1 MAETHT
7 HRRTT
12 SIQRHPARDRQ
23 PQRSGFVRWNWRA
36 LYNAARMLDRRAL
49 RDLEGQVAASHVYTR
64 PADLAAYAYDAWG
77 ASGERHLPDAVV
89 FPAST
94 DEVAGVVS
102 VCAVHR
108 IPIVPRGAGTGYAA
122 GASPT
127 RGGVILSLARL
138 NRVLGVESEAMRI
151 HAQAGAIT
159 AGIHKQTAAA
169 GLYYPPDPGSSSTC
183 TIGGNVACN
192 AAGPHTLRYGVTAD
206 FVIGVTAVLS
216 DGQVVRAGEGGDTSA
231 SGLLSL
237 LVGSEGTLGV
247 ITEVLLRLIP
257 APRARGTIA
266 ATFTGMERAAAAV
279 AEMTE
284 AGLVPAAMEFL
295 DAAALEA
302 VRKAGGG
309 NVGGDAAALLIVEV
323 EGDPVAV
330 GADTETACVA
340 ITRAG
345 ASQLQRATEPGQAE
359 RLWAARKAV
368 SAAVAKVQ
376 IGKVNEDVVVPRD
389 RVAELVAHT
398 RELGVKHQLQV
409 VNFGHLGDGNVHA
422 TFLIDPRIEGERAR
436 ADAAAGEL
444 FETVLAMGGSL
455 SGEHGVGAAKLE
467 FVERQLGPGTV
478 ALMRRIKSALD
489 PHDVLNP
496 GKKIPPPQS
505 SSSSAASSEAA

>member
-1 MAETHT
+1 
-7 HRRTT
+7 
-12 SIQRHPARDRQ
+12 
-23 PQRSGFVRWNWRA
+23 
-36 LYNAARMLDRRAL
+36 MLDRRVI
-49 RDLEGQVAASHVYTR
+49 RDLEGQVSPSHVYTR

-89 FPAST
+89 FPGST
-94 DEVAGVVS
+94 EEVAGIVS

-108 IPIVPRGAGTGYAA
+108 VPIVPRGAGTGYAA
-122 GASPT
+122 GASPSL
-127 RGGVILSLARL
+127 GGVILSLARL
-138 NRVLGVESEAMRI
+138 NRLLGLESEALRI
-151 HAQAGAIT
+151 QAQAGAIT
-159 AGIHKQTAAA
+159 AGIHRQAAGA

-206 FVIGVTAVLS
+206 FVAGITAVLS
-216 DGQVVRAGEGGDTSA
+216 DGRIVRLGEGGDTSA

-257 APRARGTIA
+257 APKTRSTLA
-266 ATFTGMERAAAAV
+266 ATFTGMERAADAV
-279 AEMTE
+279 AEISQ
-284 AGLVPAAMEFL
+284 AGIVPAALEFL
-295 DAAALEA
+295 DAGALDA
-302 VRKAGGG
+302 VRRAGGG
-309 NVGGDAAALLIVEV
+309 NIGGDSAALLIVEL
-323 EGDPVAV
+323 EGDSGTV
-330 GADTETACVA
+330 GADTEAACTAV
-340 ITRAG
+340 TRAG
-345 ASQLQRATEPGQAE
+345 ASQLQRATEPGQAQ

-398 RELGVKHQLQV
+398 RELGVKYELPV

-422 TFLIDPRIEGERAR
+422 TFLIDPRIEGERTR

-444 FETVLAMGGSL
+444 FETVLTMGGSL

-467 FVERQLGPGTV
+467 YVERQLGPGTV
-478 ALMRRIKSALD
+478 ALMRRIKTALD

-496 GKKIPPPQS
+496 GKKVPPPQTS
-505 SSSSAASSEAA
+505 ASSAASNEAA

>member
-1 MAETHT
+1 
-7 HRRTT
+7 
-12 SIQRHPARDRQ
+12 
-23 PQRSGFVRWNWRA
+23 
-36 LYNAARMLDRRAL
+36 MLDRRVI

-77 ASGERHLPDAVV
+77 ASGERHLPEAVV

-94 DEVAGVVS
+94 EEVAGVVS

-108 IPIVPRGAGTGYAA
+108 VPIVPRGAGTGYAA
-122 GASPT
+122 GASPS

-138 NRVLGVESEAMRI
+138 NRVLGVESEAMRL

-159 AGIHKQTAAA
+159 AGIHSAAA
-169 GLYYPPDPGSSSTC
+169 ASRLYYPPDPGSSTTC
-183 TIGGNVACN
+183 TVGGNVACN

-206 FVIGVTAVLS
+206 FVAGVTAVLS
-216 DGQVVRAGEGGDTSA
+216 DGRVVRLGEGGDA
-231 SGLLSL
+231 EGFGLLSL

-257 APRARGTIA
+257 APRARATLA
-266 ATFTGMERAAAAV
+266 ATFTGMDRAAAAV
-279 AEMTE
+279 AEISE
-284 AGLVPAAMEFL
+284 AGIVPAAMEFL
-295 DAAALEA
+295 DAAALDA
-302 VRKAGGG
+302 VRRAGGG
-309 NVGGDAAALLIVEV
+309 SVGGDAAALLIVEL
-323 EGDPVAV
+323 EGDPATVGGDTDAV
-330 GADTETACVA
+330 GGA

-389 RVAELVAHT
+389 RVAELVSRT
-398 RELGVKHQLQV
+398 RELGAKHELQV

-422 TFLIDPRIEGERAR
+422 TFLIDPRVEGQRAR

-467 FVERQLGPGTV
+467 YVERQLGPGTV
-478 ALMRRIKSALD
+478 ELMRRIKSALD

-496 GKKIPPPQS
+496 GKKVPPRQP
-505 SSSSAASSEAA
+505 SASRTASNEAA

>member
-1 MAETHT
+1 
-7 HRRTT
+7 
-12 SIQRHPARDRQ
+12 
-23 PQRSGFVRWNWRA
+23 
-36 LYNAARMLDRRAL
+36 MLDRRVI
-49 RDLEGQVAASHVYTR
+49 RDLEGQVAPSHVYTR

-94 DEVAGVVS
+94 EEAAGVVS

-108 IPIVPRGAGTGYAA
+108 VPIVPRGAGTGYAA
-122 GASPT
+122 GASPSK
-127 RGGVILSLARL
+127 GGVILSLARL
-138 NRVLGVESEAMRI
+138 NRILGLETEALRL

-159 AGIHKQTAAA
+159 GTIHAHAAGA

-206 FVIGVTAVLS
+206 FVAGITAVLS
-216 DGQVVRAGEGGDTSA
+216 DGRIVRLGEGGDTSA

-257 APRARGTIA
+257 APKTRSTLA

-279 AEMTE
+279 AEISA
-284 AGLVPAAMEFL
+284 AGIVPAALEFL
-295 DAAALEA
+295 DAGALAA

-309 NVGGDAAALLIVEV
+309 DIGGDSAALLIVEL
-323 EGDPVAV
+323 EGDPAAV
-330 GADTETACVA
+330 GADTEAACTA

-345 ASQLQRATEPGQAE
+345 ASQLQRATEPGQAQ

-368 SAAVAKVQ
+368 SAAVATVQ

-398 RELGVKHQLQV
+398 IELGTKHQLPV

-422 TFLIDPRIEGERAR
+422 TFLLDPRIDGERAR
-436 ADAAAGEL
+436 ADAAAGDL
-444 FETVLAMGGSL
+444 FETVLNMGGSL

-467 FVERQLGPGTV
+467 YVERQLGPGTV
-478 ALMRRIKSALD
+478 ELMRRIKTALD

-496 GKKIPPPQS
+496 GKKISARQS
-505 SSSSAASSEAA
+505 SASSAASNEAA

>member
-1 MAETHT
+1 
-7 HRRTT
+7 
-12 SIQRHPARDRQ
+12 
-23 PQRSGFVRWNWRA
+23 
-36 LYNAARMLDRRAL
+36 MLDRRVI
-49 RDLEGQVAASHVYTR
+49 RDLEGQVAPSNVYTR

-94 DEVAGVVS
+94 EEAAGVVS

-122 GASPT
+122 GASPS

-138 NRVLGVESEAMRI
+138 NRILGLESDALRI
-151 HAQAGAIT
+151 HAQAGAVT
-159 AGIHKQTAAA
+159 AGIHAQATAA
-169 GLYYPPDPGSSSTC
+169 GLYYPPDPGSSTTC

-206 FVIGVTAVLS
+206 FVAGITAVLS
-216 DGQVVRAGEGGDTSA
+216 DGRIVRLGEDGDISA

-237 LVGSEGTLGV
+237 MVGSEGTLGV

-257 APRARGTIA
+257 APRSRSTLA

-279 AEMTE
+279 AEISE
-284 AGLVPAAMEFL
+284 AGIVPAALEFL
-295 DAAALEA
+295 DAGALDA

-309 NVGGDAAALLIVEV
+309 NIGGDSAALLIVEL
-323 EGDPVAV
+323 EGDPAAV
-330 GADTETACVA
+330 GADTEAACTA
-340 ITRAG
+340 ITRSG
-345 ASQLQRATEPGQAE
+345 ASQLQRATEPGQAQ

-398 RELGVKHQLQV
+398 RELGAKHELAV

-422 TFLIDPRIEGERAR
+422 TFLIDPRVDGERAR

-444 FETVLAMGGSL
+444 FETVLGMGGSL

-478 ALMRRIKSALD
+478 ALMRRIKAALD

-496 GKKIPPPQS
+496 GKKIPERQS
-505 SSSSAASSEAA
+505 SGSSTASNEAA

>member
-1 MAETHT
+1 
-7 HRRTT
+7 
-12 SIQRHPARDRQ
+12 
-23 PQRSGFVRWNWRA
+23 
-36 LYNAARMLDRRAL
+36 MLERRAL

-77 ASGERHLPDAVV
+77 ASGERNLPDAVV
-89 FPAST
+89 FPSST
-94 DEVAGVVS
+94 EEVAGVIS

-122 GASPT
+122 GASPS
-127 RGGVILSLARL
+127 RGGVILSLARM
-138 NRVLGVESEAMRI
+138 NRVLGVESEAMRL

-159 AGIHKQTAAA
+159 AGIHAHAAA
-169 GLYYPPDPGSSSTC
+169 VGLYYPPDPGSSSTC

-206 FVIGVTAVLS
+206 FVTGVTAVLS
-216 DGQVVRAGEGGDTSA
+216 NGQVVRAGEGGDSSA

-247 ITEVLLRLIP
+247 ITEVLLRLVP
-257 APRARGTIA
+257 APKARSTIA

-284 AGLVPAAMEFL
+284 AGIVPAAMEFL

-302 VRKAGGG
+302 VRRAGGG
-309 NVGGDAAALLIVEV
+309 NVGGDAAALLIVEL
-323 EGDPVAV
+323 EGEAAAV
-330 GADTETACVA
+330 GADTDVACVA

-398 RELGVKHQLQV
+398 RELGAKHQLQV

-422 TFLIDPRIEGERAR
+422 TFLLDPRVEGERAR
-436 ADAAAGEL
+436 ADSAAGEL

-455 SGEHGVGAAKLE
+455 SGEHGVGAAKLD

-489 PHDVLNP
+489 PRDVLNP
-496 GKKIPPPQS
+496 GKKIPPRQS
-505 SSSSAASSEAA
+505 SSSSAASNEAA

>member
-1 MAETHT
+1 
-7 HRRTT
+7 
-12 SIQRHPARDRQ
+12 
-23 PQRSGFVRWNWRA
+23 
-36 LYNAARMLDRRAL
+36 MLDRRVV

-94 DEVAGVVS
+94 EEVAGVVS

-108 IPIVPRGAGTGYAA
+108 VPIVPRGAGTGYAA
-122 GASPT
+122 GASPS

-138 NRVLGVESEAMRI
+138 NRVLGVETEALRL

-159 AGIHKQTAAA
+159 AGIHAHAAA
-169 GLYYPPDPGSSSTC
+169 SGLYYPPDPGSSSTC

-206 FVIGVTAVLS
+206 FVAGVTAVLS
-216 DGQVVRAGEGGDTSA
+216 DGRIVRLGEGGDTSA

-237 LVGSEGTLGV
+237 MVGSEGTLGV
-247 ITEVLLRLIP
+247 ITEVLLRLVP
-257 APRARGTIA
+257 APKARSTLA
-266 ATFTGMERAAAAV
+266 AMFTSMDRAAAAV
-279 AEMTE
+279 AEITA
-284 AGLVPAAMEFL
+284 AGIVPAALEFL
-295 DAAALEA
+295 DAAALAA
-302 VRKAGGG
+302 VRRAGGG
-309 NVGGDAAALLIVEV
+309 DVGGDAAALLIVEL
-323 EGDPVAV
+323 EGDPAAV
-330 GADTETACVA
+330 GADTDAASGA

-345 ASQLQRATEPGQAE
+345 ASQLQRATEPGQAQ

-398 RELGVKHQLQV
+398 RTLGTKHQLQV

-422 TFLIDPRIEGERAR
+422 TFLIDPRVAGERAR

-444 FETVLAMGGSL
+444 FETVLSMGGSL

-467 FVERQLGPGTV
+467 YVERQLGPGTV
-478 ALMRRIKSALD
+478 ELMRRIKGALD
-489 PHDVLNP
+489 PHGVLNP
-496 GKKIPPPQS
+496 GKKVPPAQS
-505 SSSSAASSEAA
+505 SASSTASNEAA

>member
-1 MAETHT
+1 
-7 HRRTT
+7 
-12 SIQRHPARDRQ
+12 
-23 PQRSGFVRWNWRA
+23 
-36 LYNAARMLDRRAL
+36 MLDRRVI
-49 RDLEGQVAASHVYTR
+49 RDLEGQVSPSHVYTR

-94 DEVAGVVS
+94 EEVAGIVS

-108 IPIVPRGAGTGYAA
+108 VPIVPRGAGHRVRGRRLAIAWRRNPQPCPSQPDPRPRVGSPSDPRTG
-122 GASPT
+122 GRHHRRHP
-127 RGGVILSLARL
+127 R
-138 NRVLGVESEAMRI
+138 
-151 HAQAGAIT
+151 HA
-159 AGIHKQTAAA
+159 AAA

-206 FVIGVTAVLS
+206 FVAGITAVLS
-216 DGQVVRAGEGGDTSA
+216 DGRIVRLGEGGDTSA

-257 APRARGTIA
+257 APKTRSTLA
-266 ATFTGMERAAAAV
+266 ATFTGMERAADAV
-279 AEMTE
+279 AEISA
-284 AGLVPAAMEFL
+284 AGHRSRRHSSSSTPEPSTRSARR
-295 DAAALEA
+295 AAATSVA
-302 VRKAGGG
+302 T
-309 NVGGDAAALLIVEV
+309 AL
-323 EGDPVAV
+323 P
-330 GADTETACVA
+330 C
-340 ITRAG
+340 
-345 ASQLQRATEPGQAE
+345 SSSSSRATPAPSAPIPRRPAPRSPAPARRSCSAPPSPGQAQ

-398 RELGVKHQLQV
+398 RELGVKHELPV

-444 FETVLAMGGSL
+444 FETVLTMGGSL

-467 FVERQLGPGTV
+467 YVERQLGPGTV
-478 ALMRRIKSALD
+478 ELMRRIKTALD

-496 GKKIPPPQS
+496 GKKSP
-505 SSSSAASSEAA
+505 AASVLGVERCQQRGRVVGLVDTPGELAPVIDRQFHGGVVHEAVHVAQRPVAKSE

>member
-1 MAETHT
+1 
-7 HRRTT
+7 
-12 SIQRHPARDRQ
+12 
-23 PQRSGFVRWNWRA
+23 
-36 LYNAARMLDRRAL
+36 MLDRRVI
-49 RDLEGQVAASHVYTR
+49 RDLEGQVAPSHVYTR

-89 FPAST
+89 FPASS
-94 DEVAGVVS
+94 EEAAGVVS

-122 GASPT
+122 GASPS
-127 RGGVILSLARL
+127 RGGVILSLARM
-138 NRVLGVESEAMRI
+138 NRILGLEAEALRI

-159 AGIHKQTAAA
+159 GGIHAHAAAA

-206 FVIGVTAVLS
+206 FVAGITAVLS
-216 DGQVVRAGEGGDTSA
+216 DGRIVRLGEGGDTSA

-257 APRARGTIA
+257 APKTRSTLA

-279 AEMTE
+279 AEIST
-284 AGLVPAAMEFL
+284 AGIVPAALEFL
-295 DAAALEA
+295 DAGALDA

-309 NVGGDAAALLIVEV
+309 NIGGDSGALLIVEL
-323 EGDPVAV
+323 EGDAGTV
-330 GADTETACVA
+330 GADTEAACTA
-340 ITRAG
+340 ITRSG
-345 ASQLQRATEPGQAE
+345 ASQLQRATEPGQAQ

-398 RELGVKHQLQV
+398 RELGARHELPV

-422 TFLIDPRIEGERAR
+422 TFLIDPRVDGERAR

-444 FETVLAMGGSL
+444 FETVLGMGGSL

-478 ALMRRIKSALD
+478 ELMRRIKTALD

-496 GKKIPPPQS
+496 GKKIPPRQS
-505 SSSSAASSEAA
+505 SASSAASNEAA

>member
-1 MAETHT
+1 
-7 HRRTT
+7 
-12 SIQRHPARDRQ
+12 
-23 PQRSGFVRWNWRA
+23 
-36 LYNAARMLDRRAL
+36 MLDRRVI
-49 RDLEGQVAASHVYTR
+49 RDLEGQVSPSHVYTR

-89 FPAST
+89 FPRT
-94 DEVAGVVS
+94 TEEVAGVVS

-108 IPIVPRGAGTGYAA
+108 VPIVPRGAGTGYAA
-122 GASPT
+122 GASPSH
-127 RGGVILSLARL
+127 GGVVLSLARL
-138 NRVLGVESEAMRI
+138 NRVLGLESEALRI

-159 AGIHKQTAAA
+159 ADIHAQAAAA

-206 FVIGVTAVLS
+206 FVAGLTAVLS
-216 DGQVVRAGEGGDTSA
+216 DGRIVHIGEGGDTSA
-231 SGLLSL
+231 SGMLAL

-257 APRARGTIA
+257 APKTRSTLA

-279 AEMTE
+279 AEISE
-284 AGLVPAAMEFL
+284 AGIVPAALEFL
-295 DAAALEA
+295 DAGALEA

-309 NVGGDAAALLIVEV
+309 DIGGDSAALLIVEL
-323 EGDPVAV
+323 EGDAATV
-330 GADTETACVA
+330 GADTEAACTA

-345 ASQLQRATEPGQAE
+345 ASQLQRATEPDQAK

-368 SAAVAKVQ
+368 SAAVATVQ

-389 RVAELVAHT
+389 RVAELVAQTH
-398 RELGVKHQLQV
+398 ELGIKHELPV

-444 FETVLAMGGSL
+444 FETVLNMGGSL
-455 SGEHGVGAAKLE
+455 SGEHGVGAAKVAY
-467 FVERQLGPGTV
+467 VERQLGPGTV
-478 ALMRRIKSALD
+478 ALMRRIKTALD
-489 PHDVLNP
+489 PHWVLNP
-496 GKKIPPPQS
+496 GKKVPERQS
-505 SSSSAASSEAA
+505 SASSTASNEAA

>member
-1 MAETHT
+1 
-7 HRRTT
+7 
-12 SIQRHPARDRQ
+12 
-23 PQRSGFVRWNWRA
+23 
-36 LYNAARMLDRRAL
+36 MLDRRVI
-49 RDLEGQVAASHVYTR
+49 RDLEGQVSPSHVYTR

-89 FPAST
+89 FPGST
-94 DEVAGVVS
+94 EEVAGIVS

-108 IPIVPRGAGTGYAA
+108 VPIVPRGAGTGYAA
-122 GASPT
+122 GASPSH
-127 RGGVILSLARL
+127 GGVILSLARL
-138 NRVLGVESEAMRI
+138 NRLLGLESEALRI

-159 AGIHKQTAAA
+159 AGIHRQAAGA

-206 FVIGVTAVLS
+206 FVAGITAVLS
-216 DGQVVRAGEGGDTSA
+216 DGRIVRLGEGGDTSA

-257 APRARGTIA
+257 APKTRSTLA
-266 ATFTGMERAAAAV
+266 ATFTGMERAADAV
-279 AEMTE
+279 AEISQ
-284 AGLVPAAMEFL
+284 AGIVPAALEFL
-295 DAAALEA
+295 DAGALDA
-302 VRKAGGG
+302 VRRAGGG
-309 NVGGDAAALLIVEV
+309 NIGGDSAALLIVEL
-323 EGDPVAV
+323 EGDSGTV
-330 GADTETACVA
+330 GADTEAACTAV
-340 ITRAG
+340 TRAG
-345 ASQLQRATEPGQAE
+345 ASQLQRATEPGQAQ

-398 RELGVKHQLQV
+398 RELGVKYELPV

-422 TFLIDPRIEGERAR
+422 TFLIDPRIEGERTR

-444 FETVLAMGGSL
+444 FETVLTMGGSL

-467 FVERQLGPGTV
+467 YVERQLGPGTV
-478 ALMRRIKSALD
+478 ALMRRIKTALD

-496 GKKIPPPQS
+496 GKKVPPPQTS
-505 SSSSAASSEAA
+505 ASSAASNEAA

>member
-159 AGIHKQTAAA
+159 AGIHKQAAAA

>member
-1 MAETHT
+1 MLE
-7 HRRTT
+7 RRV
-12 SIQRHPARDRQ
+12 I
-23 PQRSGFVRWNWRA
+23 
-36 LYNAARMLDRRAL
+36 
-49 RDLEGQVAASHVYTR
+49 RDLEGQVSASHVYTR
-64 PADLAAYAYDAWG
+64 PADLAAYAYDSWG

-94 DEVAGVVS
+94 EEVAGVVS

-108 IPIVPRGAGTGYAA
+108 VPIVPRGAGTGYAA

-138 NRVLGVESEAMRI
+138 NRVLGVESEAMRL

-159 AGIHKQTAAA
+159 AGIHGQAAA
-169 GLYYPPDPGSSSTC
+169 SGLYYPPDPGSSSTC

-206 FVIGVTAVLS
+206 FVAGITAVLS
-216 DGQVVRAGEGGDTSA
+216 DGRIVRLGEGGDASG

-247 ITEVLLRLIP
+247 ITEVLLRLVP
-257 APRARGTIA
+257 APKARATLA
-266 ATFTGMERAAAAV
+266 ATFTGMDRAAAAV
-279 AEMTE
+279 AEISE
-284 AGLVPAAMEFL
+284 AGIVPAALEFL
-295 DAAALEA
+295 DAAALAA
-302 VRKAGGG
+302 VRRAGGG
-309 NVGGDAAALLIVEV
+309 DVGGDAEALLIVEL
-323 EGDPVAV
+323 EGDVAAV
-330 GADTETACVA
+330 GGDTEGACTA

-345 ASQLQRATEPGQAE
+345 ASQLQRATEPGQAQK
-359 RLWAARKAV
+359 LWAARKAV

-398 RELGVKHQLQV
+398 RELGVKHELQV

-422 TFLIDPRIEGERAR
+422 TFLIDPRVAGERAR

-444 FETVLAMGGSL
+444 FETVLQMGGSL

-467 FVERQLGPGTV
+467 YVERQLGPGTV
-478 ALMRRIKSALD
+478 ELMRRIKSALD

-496 GKKIPPPQS
+496 GKKIPPAQS
-505 SSSSAASSEAA
+505 SSSTASNEAA

>member
-1 MAETHT
+1 
-7 HRRTT
+7 
-12 SIQRHPARDRQ
+12 
-23 PQRSGFVRWNWRA
+23 
-36 LYNAARMLDRRAL
+36 MLDRRVI
-49 RDLEGQVAASHVYTR
+49 RDLEGQVAPSHVYTR

-94 DEVAGVVS
+94 EEAAGVVS

-122 GASPT
+122 GASPS
-127 RGGVILSLARL
+127 RGGVILSLARM
-138 NRVLGVESEAMRI
+138 NRILGLEAEALRI

-159 AGIHKQTAAA
+159 GGIHAHAAAA

-206 FVIGVTAVLS
+206 FVAGITAVLS
-216 DGQVVRAGEGGDTSA
+216 DGRIVRLGEGGDTSA

-257 APRARGTIA
+257 APKTRSTLA

-279 AEMTE
+279 AEIST
-284 AGLVPAAMEFL
+284 AGIVPAALEFL
-295 DAAALEA
+295 DAGALDA

-309 NVGGDAAALLIVEV
+309 NIGGDSGALLIVEL
-323 EGDPVAV
+323 EGDAGTV
-330 GADTETACVA
+330 GADTEAACTA
-340 ITRAG
+340 ITRSG
-345 ASQLQRATEPGQAE
+345 ASQLQRATEPGQAQ

-398 RELGVKHQLQV
+398 RELGARHGLPV

-422 TFLIDPRIEGERAR
+422 TFLIDPRVDGERAR

-444 FETVLAMGGSL
+444 FETVLGMGGSL

-478 ALMRRIKSALD
+478 ELMRRIKTALD

-496 GKKIPPPQS
+496 GKKIPPRQS
-505 SSSSAASSEAA
+505 SASSAASNEAA

>member
-1 MAETHT
+1 
-7 HRRTT
+7 
-12 SIQRHPARDRQ
+12 
-23 PQRSGFVRWNWRA
+23 
-36 LYNAARMLDRRAL
+36 MLDRRVI
-49 RDLEGQVAASHVYTR
+49 RDLEGQVAPSHVYTR

-94 DEVAGVVS
+94 EEVAGVVS

-108 IPIVPRGAGTGYAA
+108 VPIVPRGAGTGYAA
-122 GASPT
+122 GASPS

-138 NRVLGVESEAMRI
+138 NRILGVESEALRI
-151 HAQAGAIT
+151 HAQAGSVT
-159 AGIHKQTAAA
+159 AGIHAHATAV
-169 GLYYPPDPGSSSTC
+169 GLYYPPDPGSSATC

-206 FVIGVTAVLS
+206 FVAGITAVLS
-216 DGQVVRAGEGGDTSA
+216 DGQIVRIGEGGDTSA

-237 LVGSEGTLGV
+237 MVGSEGTLGV
-247 ITEVLLRLIP
+247 ITEVLLRLVP
-257 APRARGTIA
+257 APKTRSTLA
-266 ATFTGMERAAAAV
+266 ATFTTMERASAAV
-279 AEMTE
+279 AEISE
-284 AGLVPAAMEFL
+284 AGIVPAALEFL
-295 DAAALEA
+295 DAGALDA

-309 NVGGDAAALLIVEV
+309 NIGGDAGALLIVELD
-323 EGDPVAV
+323 GDPAAV
-330 GADTETACVA
+330 GADTEAACTA

-345 ASQLQRATEPGQAE
+345 ASQLQRATEPGQAQ

-398 RELGVKHQLQV
+398 RDLGARHELPV

-455 SGEHGVGAAKLE
+455 SGEHGVGAAKLAY
-467 FVERQLGPGTV
+467 VERQLGPGTV
-478 ALMRRIKSALD
+478 ALMRRIKTALD

-496 GKKIPPPQS
+496 GKKVPVRQS
-505 SSSSAASSEAA
+505 SASSAASNDAA

>member
-1 MAETHT
+1 
-7 HRRTT
+7 
-12 SIQRHPARDRQ
+12 
-23 PQRSGFVRWNWRA
+23 
-36 LYNAARMLDRRAL
+36 MLDRRVI
-49 RDLEGQVAASHVYTR
+49 RDLEGQVAPSHVYTR

-89 FPAST
+89 FPAS
-94 DEVAGVVS
+94 D
-102 VCAVHR
+102 
-108 IPIVPRGAGTGYAA
+108 
-122 GASPT
+122 
-127 RGGVILSLARL
+127 RGGWQVLSASAPSTAFPSSREAPAPGTRRARHH
-138 NRVLGVESEAMRI
+138 RAAASSSASRASTESSGVEAEALRI

-159 AGIHKQTAAA
+159 GGIHAHAAAA

-206 FVIGVTAVLS
+206 FVAGITAVLS
-216 DGQVVRAGEGGDTSA
+216 DGRIVRLGEGGDTSA

-257 APRARGTIA
+257 APKTRSTLA

-279 AEMTE
+279 AEIST
-284 AGLVPAAMEFL
+284 AGIVPAALEFL
-295 DAAALEA
+295 DAGALDA

-309 NVGGDAAALLIVEV
+309 NIGGDSGALLIVEL
-323 EGDPVAV
+323 EGDAGTV
-330 GADTETACVA
+330 GADTEAACTA
-340 ITRAG
+340 ITRSG
-345 ASQLQRATEPGQAE
+345 ASQLQRATEPGQAQ

-398 RELGVKHQLQV
+398 RELGARHELPV

-422 TFLIDPRIEGERAR
+422 TFLIDPRVDGERAR

-444 FETVLAMGGSL
+444 FETVLGMGGSL

-478 ALMRRIKSALD
+478 ELMRRIKTALD

-496 GKKIPPPQS
+496 GKEDP
-505 SSSSAASSEAA
+505 AASVVGVERREQRGRVVGLINAPGEFAPVVDRELHGGVVHEAVHVAERPVAKTQ

>member
-1 MAETHT
+1 
-7 HRRTT
+7 
-12 SIQRHPARDRQ
+12 
-23 PQRSGFVRWNWRA
+23 
-36 LYNAARMLDRRAL
+36 MLDRRVI

-94 DEVAGVVS
+94 EEVAGLVS

-108 IPIVPRGAGTGYAA
+108 VPIVPRGAGTGYAA
-122 GASPT
+122 GASPS
-127 RGGVILSLARL
+127 RGGGVLSLARP
-138 NRVLGVESEAMRI
+138 NRVLGVESEAMRL

-159 AGIHKQTAAA
+159 AGIHAAA
-169 GLYYPPDPGSSSTC
+169 AASGLYYPPDPGSSTTC

-206 FVIGVTAVLS
+206 FVAGATAVLS
-216 DGQVVRAGEGGDTSA
+216 DGRVVRLGEGGDTSA

-257 APRARGTIA
+257 APRARATLA
-266 ATFTGMERAAAAV
+266 ATFAGMDRAAAAV
-279 AEMTE
+279 AEISD
-284 AGLVPAAMEFL
+284 AGIVPAAMEFL
-295 DAAALEA
+295 DAAALDA
-302 VRKAGGG
+302 VRRAGGG
-309 NVGGDAAALLIVEV
+309 NVGGDAAALLIVEL
-323 EGDPVAV
+323 EGDPATVGGDTDAV
-330 GADTETACVA
+330 GGA

-345 ASQLQRATEPGQAE
+345 ASHLQRATEPGQAE

-376 IGKVNEDVVVPRD
+376 IGKGNEDVVVPRD
-389 RVAELVAHT
+389 RVAELVSRT
-398 RELGVKHQLQV
+398 NELGAKHELRV

-422 TFLIDPRIEGERAR
+422 TFLIDPRVEGQRAR

-455 SGEHGVGAAKLE
+455 SGEHGVGAAKLAY
-467 FVERQLGPGTV
+467 VERQLGPGTV
-478 ALMRRIKSALD
+478 ELMRRIKSALD
-489 PHDVLNP
+489 PHGVLNP
-496 GKKIPPPQS
+496 GKKVPPRQPS
-505 SSSSAASSEAA
+505 ASSTASNEAA

>member
-1 MAETHT
+1 
-7 HRRTT
+7 
-12 SIQRHPARDRQ
+12 
-23 PQRSGFVRWNWRA
+23 
-36 LYNAARMLDRRAL
+36 MLDRRVI
-49 RDLEGQVAASHVYTR
+49 RDLEGQVAPSHVYTR

-94 DEVAGVVS
+94 EEAAGVVS

-122 GASPT
+122 GASPS
-127 RGGVILSLARL
+127 RGGVILSLARM
-138 NRVLGVESEAMRI
+138 NRILGLEAEALRI

-159 AGIHKQTAAA
+159 GGIHAHAAAA

-206 FVIGVTAVLS
+206 FVAGITAVLS
-216 DGQVVRAGEGGDTSA
+216 DGRIVRLGEGGDTSA

-257 APRARGTIA
+257 APKTRSTLA

-279 AEMTE
+279 AEIST
-284 AGLVPAAMEFL
+284 AGIVPAALEFL
-295 DAAALEA
+295 DAGALDA

-309 NVGGDAAALLIVEV
+309 NIGGDSGALLIVEL
-323 EGDPVAV
+323 EGDAGTV
-330 GADTETACVA
+330 GADTEAACTA
-340 ITRAG
+340 ITRSG
-345 ASQLQRATEPGQAE
+345 ASQLQRATEPGQAQ

-398 RELGVKHQLQV
+398 RELGARHELPV

-422 TFLIDPRIEGERAR
+422 TFLIDPRVDGERAR

-444 FETVLAMGGSL
+444 FETVLSMGGSL

-467 FVERQLGPGTV
+467 YVERQLGPGDGG
-478 ALMRRIKSALD
+478 ADAPDQDSARSARR
-489 PHDVLNP
+489 
-496 GKKIPPPQS
+496 PQS
-505 SSSSAASSEAA
+505 REEDPAASVVGVEHREQRGRVVGLINAPGELAPVVDRELHGGVVHEAVHVAERPVAKTQ

>member
-1 MAETHT
+1 
-7 HRRTT
+7 
-12 SIQRHPARDRQ
+12 
-23 PQRSGFVRWNWRA
+23 
-36 LYNAARMLDRRAL
+36 MLDRRVI

-77 ASGERHLPDAVV
+77 ASGERQLPDAVV

-94 DEVAGVVS
+94 EEVAGVVS

-108 IPIVPRGAGTGYAA
+108 VPIVPRGAGTGYAA
-122 GASPT
+122 GASPSQ
-127 RGGVILSLARL
+127 GGVILSLARL
-138 NRVLGVESEAMRI
+138 NRVLGVESEAMRL

-159 AGIHKQTAAA
+159 AGIHRSAAA
-169 GLYYPPDPGSSSTC
+169 TGLYYPPDPGSSTTS

-206 FVIGVTAVLS
+206 FVAGVTAVLS
-216 DGQVVRAGEGGDTSA
+216 DGRVVRLGEGGDSSA

-237 LVGSEGTLGV
+237 MVGSEGTLGV

-257 APRARGTIA
+257 APRTRSTLA
-266 ATFTGMERAAAAV
+266 ATFTGMDRAAAAV
-279 AEMTE
+279 AEISE
-284 AGLVPAAMEFL
+284 AGIVPAALEFL
-295 DAAALEA
+295 DAAALDA
-302 VRKAGGG
+302 VRRAGGG
-309 NVGGDAAALLIVEV
+309 NVGGDADALLIVEL
-323 EGDPVAV
+323 EGDVAAV
-330 GADTETACVA
+330 GGDTDAVCVA

-389 RVAELVAHT
+389 RVAELIT
-398 RELGVKHQLQV
+398 RSRELGSKHELQV

-422 TFLIDPRIEGERAR
+422 TFLIDPRVAGQRAR

-444 FETVLAMGGSL
+444 FETVLDMGGSL

-467 FVERQLGPGTV
+467 YVERQLGPGTV
-478 ALMRRIKSALD
+478 ELMRRIKAALD
-489 PHDVLNP
+489 PHGVLNP
-496 GKKIPPPQS
+496 GKKVPPRQS
-505 SSSSAASSEAA
+505 SASSTASNEAA

>member
-1 MAETHT
+1 
-7 HRRTT
+7 
-12 SIQRHPARDRQ
+12 
-23 PQRSGFVRWNWRA
+23 
-36 LYNAARMLDRRAL
+36 MLDRRVI
-49 RDLEGQVAASHVYTR
+49 RDLEGQVAPSHVYTR

-89 FPAST
+89 FPGST
-94 DEVAGVVS
+94 EEVAGIVS

-108 IPIVPRGAGTGYAA
+108 VPIVPRGAGTGYAA

-127 RGGVILSLARL
+127 HGGVILSLARL
-138 NRVLGVESEAMRI
+138 NRILGLESEALRI

-159 AGIHKQTAAA
+159 AGIHRQAAAA

-206 FVIGVTAVLS
+206 FVAGITAVLS
-216 DGQVVRAGEGGDTSA
+216 DGRIVRLGEGGDTSA

-257 APRARGTIA
+257 APKTRSTLA

-279 AEMTE
+279 AEISE
-284 AGLVPAAMEFL
+284 AGIVPAALEFL
-295 DAAALEA
+295 DAGALDA
-302 VRKAGGG
+302 VRRAGGG
-309 NVGGDAAALLIVEV
+309 NIGGDSAALLIVEL
-323 EGDPVAV
+323 EGDSGTV
-330 GADTETACVA
+330 GADTEAACTAV
-340 ITRAG
+340 TRAG
-345 ASQLQRATEPGQAE
+345 ASQLQRATEPGQAQ

-398 RELGVKHQLQV
+398 RELGAKHELPV

-422 TFLIDPRIEGERAR
+422 TFLIDPRIEGERTR

-444 FETVLAMGGSL
+444 FETVLNMGGSL

-467 FVERQLGPGTV
+467 YVERQLGPGTV
-478 ALMRRIKSALD
+478 ALMRRIKTALD

-496 GKKIPPPQS
+496 GKKVPKPQTS
-505 SSSSAASSEAA
+505 ASSAASNEAA

>member
-1 MAETHT
+1 
-7 HRRTT
+7 
-12 SIQRHPARDRQ
+12 
-23 PQRSGFVRWNWRA
+23 
-36 LYNAARMLDRRAL
+36 MLDRRVI
-49 RDLEGQVAASHVYTR
+49 RDLEGQVAPSNVYTR

-94 DEVAGVVS
+94 EEAAGVVS

-108 IPIVPRGAGTGYAA
+108 VPIVPRGAGTGYAA
-122 GASPT
+122 GASPS

-138 NRVLGVESEAMRI
+138 NRILGLESEALRI

-159 AGIHKQTAAA
+159 ARIQAQATGA
-169 GLYYPPDPGSSSTC
+169 GLYYPPDPGSSTTC

-206 FVIGVTAVLS
+206 FVAGITAVLS
-216 DGQVVRAGEGGDTSA
+216 DGRIVRLGEGGDTSA
-231 SGLLSL
+231 SGLLAL
-237 LVGSEGTLGV
+237 MVGSEGTLGV

-257 APRARGTIA
+257 APRSRSTLA
-266 ATFTGMERAAAAV
+266 ATFTGMEHAAAAV
-279 AEMTE
+279 AEISE
-284 AGLVPAAMEFL
+284 AGIVPAALEFL
-295 DAAALEA
+295 DAGALDA

-309 NVGGDAAALLIVEV
+309 NIGGDSAALLIVEL
-323 EGDPVAV
+323 EGDPTTV
-330 GADTETACVA
+330 GADTEAACTA
-340 ITRAG
+340 ITRSG
-345 ASQLQRATEPGQAE
+345 ASQLQRATEPGQAQ

-398 RELGVKHQLQV
+398 RDLGVKHELPV

-422 TFLIDPRIEGERAR
+422 TFLIDPRVDGERAR

-444 FETVLAMGGSL
+444 FETVLGMGGSL
-455 SGEHGVGAAKLE
+455 SGEHGVGAAKLD

-478 ALMRRIKSALD
+478 ELMRRIKVALD
-489 PHDVLNP
+489 PHGVLNP
-496 GKKIPPPQS
+496 GKKIPERHSVGS
-505 SSSSAASSEAA
+505 STASNEAA

>member
-1 MAETHT
+1 
-7 HRRTT
+7 
-12 SIQRHPARDRQ
+12 
-23 PQRSGFVRWNWRA
+23 
-36 LYNAARMLDRRAL
+36 MLDRRVI

-77 ASGERHLPDAVV
+77 ASGERQLPDAVV

-94 DEVAGVVS
+94 EEVAGVVS

-108 IPIVPRGAGTGYAA
+108 VPIVPRGAGTGYAA
-122 GASPT
+122 GASPS

-138 NRVLGVESEAMRI
+138 NRVLGVEAEAMRL

-159 AGIHKQTAAA
+159 AGIHKSAAA
-169 GLYYPPDPGSSSTC
+169 TGLYYPPDPGSSTTS

-206 FVIGVTAVLS
+206 FVAGVTAVLS
-216 DGQVVRAGEGGDTSA
+216 DGRVVRLGEGGDSSA
-231 SGLLSL
+231 SGLLAL
-237 LVGSEGTLGV
+237 MVGSEGTLGV

-257 APRARGTIA
+257 APRTRSTLA
-266 ATFTGMERAAAAV
+266 ATFTGMYRAAAAV
-279 AEMTE
+279 AEISE
-284 AGLVPAAMEFL
+284 AGIVPAAMEFL
-295 DAAALEA
+295 DAAALDA
-302 VRKAGGG
+302 VRRAGGG
-309 NVGGDAAALLIVEV
+309 NVGGDAGALLIVEL
-323 EGDPVAV
+323 EGDIAAV
-330 GADTETACVA
+330 GGDTDAVCVA

-389 RVAELVAHT
+389 RVAELIT
-398 RELGVKHQLQV
+398 RSRELGAKHELQV

-422 TFLIDPRIEGERAR
+422 TFLIDPRIAGQRAS

-444 FETVLAMGGSL
+444 FETVLEMGGSL

-467 FVERQLGPGTV
+467 YVERQLGPGTV
-478 ALMRRIKSALD
+478 ELMRRIKSALD
-489 PHDVLNP
+489 PHHVLNP
-496 GKKIPPPQS
+496 GKKVPPRQS
-505 SSSSAASSEAA
+505 SASSTASNEAA